1 MFLWYMLIAIVCG
14 TLGILILVALVK
26 FAKEQ
31 NEKFSEPPS
40 PEADPVLLSVLRDD
54 FRAIRMANPGASVDL
69 LNLSTMIQK
78 LDRGDGVETST
89 VLFLLSRL
97 KGTEGTIKKIKGEG
111 A

>member
-1 MFLWYMLIAIVCG
+1 MLIWYLIVAVVCG

-31 NEKFSEPPS
+31 NEKFSEPPI
-40 PEADPVLLSVLRDD
+40 PEADPVLLSALRDD
-54 FRAIRMANPGASVDL
+54 FRAIRLANPGASVDL

-78 LDRGDGVETST
+78 LDRGEVVEMST